1 MSFTIFQNEN
11 TLFQAI
17 NTASSKSGKVYI
29 PSKGFAH
36 GFGPKMAIFPTFFLG
51 NVGQNNVF
59 YDILKQ
65 KTSFQA
71 IKTRNSNSPKIV
83 IFLTFFFF
91 AVQARKMSFTI
102 FYNKK
107 TPFQAIKTRSLKR
120 QKIDIFPKGL
130 THGFGPKMAIFLS
143 FFFQAIQG
151 RKMFFMIL
159 WNEKKPFQTIK
170 TRSSKSRKIHI
181 FPKGLT
187 HGLVPRMAIFPTV
200 FFFRQERPGKCL
212 LRYSRTKNVFL
223 FYENKNLKKSKN

>member
-1 MSFTIFQNEN
+1 MVLVLKWPFSQ
-11 TLFQAI
+11 L
-17 NTASSKSGKVYI
+17 V
-29 PSKGFAH
+29 
-36 GFGPKMAIFPTFFLG
+36 FLG
-51 NVGQNNVF
+51 NVGQNSVF

-71 IKTRNSNSPKIV
+71 IKTRNSNSPKIA

-91 AVQARKMSFTI
+91 AVYARKMSFTI

-143 FFFQAIQG
+143 FFFKAIQG

-187 HGLVPRMAIFPTV
+187 HVFVPRMAIFPTV
-200 FFFRQERPGKCL
+200 FFFQARQARKMSFAIFQNEKRL
-212 LRYSRTKNVFL
+212 SIL
-223 FYENKNLKKSKN
+223 